1 MHEELGDQVEA
12 IEEMRGGLRS
22 SQTGLSR
29 SRAQVG
35 AVRAQ
40 LGTRAP
46 LPLDVCWPLSAERPG
61 GGG

>member
-22 SQTGLSR
+22 SRTGLCK
-29 SRAQVG
+29 SRAQIG

-46 LPLDVCWPLSAERPG
+46 LPLDVCWPLAAERPG